1 MSTGDTGPYWVL
13 SKLGNIWSAEAGER
27 VFLLNLTKSK
37 CLSCFD
43 SNNFVNA
50 MTMCGSFFVQYLGR
64 KQWMFYMWTNKCSL
78 LHFPTLRQML
88 LLHS

>member
-27 VFLLNLTKSK
+27 VFLLNLTK

-50 MTMCGSFFVQYLGR
+50 MTMCGSFFRPIVGTEAVDVL
-64 KQWMFYMWTNKCSL
+64 
-78 LHFPTLRQML
+78 
-88 LLHS
+88 

>member
-27 VFLLNLTKSK
+27 VFLLDLTKSK

-43 SNNFVNA
+43 SNNFVNVWV
-50 MTMCGSFFVQYLGR
+50 FFRPIVGTEAVDVLYVD
-64 KQWMFYMWTNKCSL
+64 KQT
-78 LHFPTLRQML
+78 
-88 LLHS
+88 